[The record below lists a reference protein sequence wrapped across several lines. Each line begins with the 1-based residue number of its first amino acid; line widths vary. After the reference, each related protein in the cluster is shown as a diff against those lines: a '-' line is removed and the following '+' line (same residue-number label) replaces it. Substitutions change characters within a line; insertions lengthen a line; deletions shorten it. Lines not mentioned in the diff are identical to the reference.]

1 MTPMKI
7 TEKIRFFITA
17 MRGASYNY
25 EVKEEYRKLGRS
37 ILRRIAKE
45 MGLQTGEFDI
55 RWNPAGIATPGDH
68 TLHTD
73 KVYLALHDNCNS
85 GWFYWR
91 TVEGRKDYTG
101 GANQIVSWT
110 EFAAPGGFEKLVK
123 VLKVA
128 QAVN

>member
-1 MTPMKI
+1 MKI
-7 TEKIRFFITA
+7 TETIRFFITS
-17 MRGASYNY
+17 MRGAAYNY

-45 MGLQTGEFDI
+45 MGLQKGEFDI

-73 KVYLALHDNCNS
+73 KVYLALHDNCGF

-101 GANQIVSWT
+101 GDNQIVRWT

-128 QAVN
+128 QAAS